1 MKSCWETNTKPPQVR
16 NILVKKTSETYRKHH
31 YCNLYKRKERH
42 LVCNHTG
49 MEPDLQR
56 QIQSLQSILINEEI
70 QDKEIASVSYKYFY
84 CKDT

>member
-1 MKSCWETNTKPPQVR
+1 MYE
-16 NILVKKTSETYRKHH
+16 ISETYRKHH

-42 LVCNHTG
+42 LVCDHTG
-49 MEPDLQR
+49 MEPNLQR

-84 CKDT
+84 CKDCSDSVFCKRNKKY